1 MGCAADGR
9 RRRDAR
15 IERARRVCDS
25 LILSLIAV
33 PFFGDAEYIRPA
45 PCGHEGCRGILSR
58 MTTTTTATIRAAAEA
73 DLPAISAIYNR
84 EVTDGVATWDTVP
97 WTDEQRLEWFNQ
109 HRMAGAAALVAE
121 VDGAVVGFADLSF
134 YKTRGGYRFTRED
147 TVYVAPDHQRQGIGR
162 ALLEAL
168 LVEARSYMV
177 HAVIARIEATNEASI
192 ELHRALG
199 FEVTG
204 EEREA
209 GYKFGEW
216 RTLTQMQTM
225 LATFNDEV
233 C

>member
-1 MGCAADGR
+1 
-9 RRRDAR
+9 
-15 IERARRVCDS
+15 
-25 LILSLIAV
+25 
-33 PFFGDAEYIRPA
+33 
-45 PCGHEGCRGILSR
+45 
-58 MTTTTTATIRAAAEA
+58 MTTTTTATVRAATEA
-73 DLPAISAIYNR
+73 DLSAINAIYNR
-84 EVTDGVATWDTVP
+84 EVADGVATWDTQP
-97 WTDEQRLEWFNQ
+97 WSDEQRLAWFNE

-121 VDGAVVGFADLSF
+121 VDGTVVGYADLSF

-147 TVYVAPDHQRQGIGR
+147 TVYIAPDYQRQGIGR

-168 LVEARSYMV
+168 LSEARSYMV

-204 EEREA
+204 EERGT

-216 RTLTQMQTM
+216 RDLVQMQIV
-225 LATFNDEV
+225 LPTFTDDV